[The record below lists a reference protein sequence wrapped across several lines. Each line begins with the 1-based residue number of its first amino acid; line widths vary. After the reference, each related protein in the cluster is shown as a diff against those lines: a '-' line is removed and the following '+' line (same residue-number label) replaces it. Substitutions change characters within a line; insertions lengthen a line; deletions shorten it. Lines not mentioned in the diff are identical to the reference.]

1 MGPEASI
8 WLPSWL
14 WYSYKIQWAFSFR
27 CSPDLPCTNEGTYL
41 HSPFKLPRDTD
52 KEHFTLLTFALLNE
66 MTRPSRITSRYFS
79 PQHHWVFPSFCF
91 HNNRSRDSGA
101 LSSVSEKLAL
111 KPLFLLLGN
120 KRLIK
125 LAKRHEA
132 WFPSNCFC
140 TPELMTCSCPS
151 REPVLRWMDTEED
164 ICLTGHL
171 SASACAYLEAGA
183 FITRSILTSKNA
195 H

>member
-1 MGPEASI
+1 
-8 WLPSWL
+8 
-14 WYSYKIQWAFSFR
+14 
-27 CSPDLPCTNEGTYL
+27 
-41 HSPFKLPRDTD
+41 
-52 KEHFTLLTFALLNE
+52 
-66 MTRPSRITSRYFS
+66 MTWPSRITSRYFS

-91 HNNRSRDSGA
+91 HNNRSRDSGT
-101 LSSVSEKLAL
+101 LSIVSEKLAL
-111 KPLFLLLGN
+111 KPLFLLLRN

-125 LAKRHEA
+125 LIQQHET

-171 SASACAYLEAGA
+171 SASVCAYLEAGA
-183 FITRSILTSKNA
+183 FITRGVLTSKNA
-195 H
+195 HKLSDVYLARSKCHRKGILQRVWEISGLEIPQNRLS